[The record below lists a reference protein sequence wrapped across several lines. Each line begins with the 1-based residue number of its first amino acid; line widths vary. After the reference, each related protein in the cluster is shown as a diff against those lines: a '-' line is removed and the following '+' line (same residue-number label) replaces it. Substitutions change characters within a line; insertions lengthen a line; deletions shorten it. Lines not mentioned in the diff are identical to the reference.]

1 MAAEYHFI
9 THWKIKGTA
18 REVADVLGDPLSL
31 VRWWP
36 SVYLEVRELDAGDP
50 VTHVGRVI
58 DLYTKGWLPYTLRWR
73 FKVTESR
80 GVDGFTLVADG
91 DFVGTGVWT
100 FVPIGEFV
108 DVKYDWRI
116 RADKAL
122 LRYGS
127 FIFRPS
133 YHRGGTR
140 GNSRRAAPN
149 LPVDF
154 ATEECHSPTANL
166 LSWFG
171 KPSARCC
178 GAVGKPST
186 APSPRWRAKL
196 ASRRPTCRRSNEVA
210 KRPRRSGCWRS
221 RTRSA

>member
-18 REVADVLGDPLSL
+18 REVADVLGDPLGL

-36 SVYLEVRELDAGDP
+36 SVYLEVLELDAGDP

-100 FVPIGEFV
+100 FEPIGEFV
-108 DVKYDWRI
+108 DVQYDWRI

-127 FIFRPS
+127 FIFRPIFGAN
-133 YHRGGTR
+133 HRWAMAR
-140 GNSRRAAPN
+140 GEESLDLELRRRRAT
-149 LPVDF
+149 
-154 ATEECHSPTANL
+154 TEEERAAIPA
-166 LSWFG
+166 
-171 KPSARCC
+171 
-178 GAVGKPST
+178 
-186 APSPRWRAKL
+186 AP
-196 ASRRPTCRRSNEVA
+196 RPTFR
-210 KRPRRSGCWRS
+210 
-221 RTRSA
+221 